1 MTLGRVGANGEAVL
15 NRTLTE
21 CACSAGRGFRAGE
34 MDATPRLESG
44 GKRFR
49 KAVVSS
55 LSESLRE
62 THLRPPLRLR
72 LARVS
77 AKDLLEI
84 E

>member
-1 MTLGRVGANGEAVL
+1 MTQGHVGATGEAVL
-15 NRTLTE
+15 DPTLTE
-21 CACSAGRGFRAGE
+21 CACSAGKGAGAGE
-34 MDATPRLESG
+34 MDASLRLKSG

-62 THLRPPLRLR
+62 THLRHPFRLR
-72 LARVS
+72 LTRVS